1 MCVCACVYVCVCLF
15 VYLYVRVCVC
25 ARARECSPF
34 RHFVIVFVWT
44 PAPPAQPPE
53 PDDKDASALAEI
65 SLINKL
71 LHSKGLVNSIN
82 DIEVQRKDPTS
93 PLYSAKSFEELHLK
107 PNLLKG
113 LYSMG
118 FNKPSKIQETTLPL
132 LLADPLSVRMYNTTH
147 TMHTMHRHMHTMC
160 H

>member
-1 MCVCACVYVCVCLF
+1 MCVCACVYVCVC
-15 VYLYVRVCVC
+15 VCVCVC

-53 PDDKDASALAEI
+53 PDDKNASALAFAEI

-71 LHSKGLVNSIN
+71 LHSKGLVNSIH